1 MTENW
6 KPRNK
11 YEVAPGMF
19 VGSELGDIDREVK
32 ELTKQWLDSGDKM
45 FLRRINAL
53 MDRRMELMKPKR
65 LRK

>member
-1 MTENW
+1 MTKNW